1 MFIFSLFLLVWIIKR
16 YLEKK
21 YGVTGLVFKIDA
33 IAGRKWVKF
42 VAMQQNN
49 IFLEVTY
56 NNGSARFVDNRN
68 RKEDGNFYA
77 TMNFFY
83 SLNAIML
90 FSHTCFYFFCVARN

>member
-1 MFIFSLFLLVWIIKR
+1 MDNKTIFGKT
-16 YLEKK
+16 

-42 VAMQQNN
+42 VTMQHNN
-49 IFLEVTY
+49 IFLEVTES
-56 NNGSARFVDNRN
+56 NGSARFVDNRK
-68 RKEDGNFYA
+68 RKKDGNFYA